1 MDLSNNTFQ
10 ILGSSEYLNT
20 LSDSVIKSDT
30 NIVEQVTTGL
40 RGCVKSSS
48 NVICYFFVTSDEKNN
63 DVSIKTSNASF
74 VDDLGNK
81 YTADAV
87 EAGEQKSS
95 YSVSN
100 SLKKGV
106 PVLHKLYFSEISDL
120 ASNISVLSIDID
132 AEARDDSGAEFR
144 DIEF

>member
-1 MDLSNNTFQ
+1 M
-10 ILGSSEYLNT
+10 
-20 LSDSVIKSDT
+20 
-30 NIVEQVTTGL
+30 
-40 RGCVKSSS
+40 
-48 NVICYFFVTSDEKNN
+48 TSDEKNN
-63 DVSIKTSNASF
+63 DVSIRTSKASF

-81 YTADAV
+81 YTADEV

-100 SLKKGV
+100 PLKKGV

-120 ASNISVLSIDID
+120 ASSISVLSIDID